1 MPGLKR
7 RSDRNTLERNE
18 YNGGDMLAPL
28 TEGSGPSKGVSTME
42 GTCWL
47 HLLREVDPVK
57 G

>member
-1 MPGLKR
+1 
-7 RSDRNTLERNE
+7 
-18 YNGGDMLAPL
+18 MLAPL

-47 HLLREVDPVK
+47 HLLREVEPVK